1 MSSKPKMPKA
11 SPAATA
17 AQQAQM
23 QILQDMRT
31 QIAQQV
37 GTQNLLMPKLFA
49 ALGLNPTMSNG
60 QITGFKTG
68 LDGPLGSTKMAVLQ
82 KALENEQMALNG
94 EIPIDSQLTQE
105 LDRQQGVLENK
116 LRATFGADYAGT
128 TAGQAALADFQQ
140 RRSNIVASNARQDI
154 GVFANAATQNE
165 SDIERA
171 IAEAMGLP
179 TQVAQT
185 ESALGPVAANYG
197 SIFQTDAQLRQAK
210 LNADV
215 QASNGM
221 WSGIGQLVGTG
232 VGLALAPATG
242 GMSLFAAGAAG
253 AGGAMSPASFASTVT
268 PSAAY
273 LPKW

>member
-185 ESALGPVAANYG
+185 ESALGPVTQGYG

-210 LNADV
+210 LNADA

-221 WSGIGQLVGTG
+221 WGGIGQLVGTG

-242 GMSLFAAGAAG
+242 GLSLFASGG
-253 AGGAMSPASFASTVT
+253 MGAMTPASFAKTVT
-268 PSAAY
+268 PMASS
-273 LPKW
+273 LPTW